1 MAALGSDRKLSRR
14 CTSYMVPL
22 AMHPSRRDSATS
34 RATLEGIPKVTPRL
48 PELPC
53 RRLPT
58 LPTSPNSSPHPR
70 AREAEFPRTPPEMA
84 TALALALAAAV
95 LAVAS
100 LPTGAV
106 WLEVPQSGTKCVSEE
121 IQSNVVVLADYAIMF
136 DSHPDSHPTIGVKVS

>member
-1 MAALGSDRKLSRR
+1 
-14 CTSYMVPL
+14 
-22 AMHPSRRDSATS
+22 
-34 RATLEGIPKVTPRL
+34 
-48 PELPC
+48 
-53 RRLPT
+53 
-58 LPTSPNSSPHPR
+58 
-70 AREAEFPRTPPEMA
+70 MA

-95 LAVAS
+95 LAMAS